1 MGDVILTLDNYSIY
15 KNNGYYLCVS
25 SKPVNN
31 YQMFMGFSFKDLDK
45 MSLDEVISEIKNV
58 SESLFSR
65 SSDVIYVLP
74 IIDPLILERAAN
86 INDDK
91 EYNRILNSFI
101 LPVTSDVYKKFTNN
115 NKRINDVITMVKQN
129 EFDQKIIHWIDMK
142 LMQGGIDYIQEVDIK
157 FLKNSRNL
165 NEVAI
170 NPIFE
175 NPHNIFDFGIAPI
188 NREYEQFNQNKE
200 NKLVKKLV
208 KTDDHPAGFSS
219 MGFIIMVLGVLLVF
233 SVIIVTLILK

>member
-25 SKPVNN
+25 GKPVNN

-45 MSLDEVISEIKNV
+45 MSLNEVILEIKNV
-58 SESLFSR
+58 SESLFFR

-74 IIDPLILERAAN
+74 IINPLILEKAVN

-101 LPVTSDVYKKFTNN
+101 LPVTSDVYQKFMNN
-115 NKRINDVITMVKQN
+115 KKRINDVIAMVKQN

-157 FLKNSRNL
+157 FLKNNRSL
-165 NEVAI
+165 DEI
-170 NPIFE
+170 SKNPIFE
-175 NPHNIFDFGIAPI
+175 NPHNIFDSGIAPI
-188 NREYEQFNQNKE
+188 NREYEQLSQNKE
-200 NKLVKKLV
+200 NTLVRKLVKQN
-208 KTDDHPAGFSS
+208 DHPAGFSS
-219 MGFIIMVLGVLLVF
+219 MGFIIMVLGVLFVF
-233 SVIIVTLILK
+233 SIIIVTLILK